1 MPAAIALSG
10 ASPRS
15 LSTAGLV
22 VLLAIAN
29 PAAAETLLEAYAL
42 ARASDPKLRAAQY
55 EAQAVGTQHEQA
67 LSAFFPTVRFEN
79 NEIGTRQRVLSSN
92 NPIFGAGF
100 SQFRTDSWTLSL
112 SQPVFKFDVIER
124 YRQVKSV
131 LRQAH
136 FTLLAAEQD
145 LMLRATT
152 AYLGV
157 LAANDGLV
165 LARAERTA
173 VGRGL
178 ELARERLARG
188 LGTITNL
195 HDATARFAVTQAREI
210 EAENKLSD
218 AKQAL
223 KEITGK
229 LIESYQTLRTEFTAV
244 TPEPPDLER
253 WVEGAY
259 AQNLVLQAR
268 AEAVEVARQEI
279 MRQRAGHFPSLNL
292 LVNRNRRDAGSTLF
306 GGGSSVETTEV
317 TLQLAVPIFQGGYVN
332 AVTDEA
338 AFRYQK
344 SMEER
349 ELERRGVERQ
359 TRAAFQGSISGK
371 NLVEALT
378 QSVRSQESALDAK
391 SEGFKA
397 GMLPLLPVLDAQ
409 RDLYIAK
416 RDYAQARYD
425 YLVNSLKLKQAAGTL
440 SESDLLRIG
449 AALQ

>member
-1 MPAAIALSG
+1 VPAAEARPG
-10 ASPRS
+10 APRS
-15 LSTAGLV
+15 LGTAGLV
-22 VLLAIAN
+22 VLLAIAT
-29 PAAAETLLEAYAL
+29 AAPAETLLEAYAL

-55 EAQAVGTQHEQA
+55 EAHAIGTQHDQA
-67 LSAFFPTVRFEN
+67 VSGFFPTVRFEN

-100 SQFRTDSWTLSL
+100 SQFRTDSWTLSA
-112 SQPVFKFDVIER
+112 SQPVFRMDVIER
-124 YRQVKSV
+124 FRQVKSV

-152 AYLGV
+152 AYLAV

-165 LARAERTA
+165 LARAERAA
-173 VGRGL
+173 VTKGQ
-178 ELARERLARG
+178 ELARERLTRG

-195 HDATARFAVTQAREI
+195 HDATARLAVTQAREI
-210 EAENKLSD
+210 EAENKLYD

-229 LIESYQTLRTEFTAV
+229 QVEVYQSLRAQFTAV
-244 TPEPPDLER
+244 TPDPPNMEL
-253 WVEGAY
+253 WVDVANT
-259 AQNLVLQAR
+259 QNMSLQAR
-268 AEAVEVARQEI
+268 NEAVEVARQEI
-279 MRQRAGHFPSLNL
+279 ARQRAGHYPSLNL

-306 GGGSSVETTEV
+306 GGGSSVETSEI
-317 TLQLAVPIFQGGYVN
+317 TLQLNVPIFQGGYVN

-349 ELERRGVERQ
+349 EQERRSVERQ
-359 TRAAFQGSISGK
+359 TRAAFQASISGLS
-371 NLVEALT
+371 LVQALT
-378 QSVRSQESALDAK
+378 QSVMSQEAALEAK
-391 SEGFKA
+391 SEGFRA
-397 GMLPLLPVLDAQ
+397 GLLTLLPVLDAQ
-409 RDLYIAK
+409 RDVFIAK
-416 RDYAQARYD
+416 RDYAQSRYD

-440 SESDLLRIG
+440 SESDLIRIN